1 MIHPICTQYNSQSFK
16 GLHAKPK
23 DLRNLNTTKNYL
35 LEIPEIKNCADN
47 YEITIKK
54 VQKIVNPAFK
64 RACKLLTLGAATI
77 LTTATAIDM
86 GIAAESIWTIGLHMI
101 GAGCAAL
108 GLVTLPGA
116 GRNYRNIY
124 TMQGGKNYNND
135 QLSGSI
141 TKEYEIERLSDYY
154 YDNAQVLGKTASKI
168 YNEIERKEKNR
179 FIDILAKYDTE
190 KFNEPE
196 QYISIIKDF
205 GDAFCFN
212 YNIDTEGNSLLTKF
226 FDVIPT
232 NNNLE
237 EYEKVIDILKNTKN
251 INYNQR
257 DNFGIPILEKIL
269 NSENSQ
275 ALELVKDFEFD
286 YSPELDYAFENITDE
301 IFKLKAKNL
310 NIIRGK

>member
-1 MIHPICTQYNSQSFK
+1 MIHPICTQYNSQNFK

-23 DLRNLNTTKNYL
+23 DLRKLNTTKNYL

-64 RACKLLTLGAATI
+64 RACKLLTLGATTI
-77 LTTATAIDM
+77 LHTAIAIDSS
-86 GIAAESIWTIGLHMI
+86 IIAESIWTIGLHII
-101 GAGCAAL
+101 GAGCTAL

-124 TMQGGKNYNND
+124 AMQGGKNYNND

-141 TKEYEIERLSDYY
+141 SKEYEIERLSNYY
-154 YDNAQVLGKTASKI
+154 YSDLHTLGKTASKI
-168 YNEIERKEKNR
+168 YDEVERKEKNR
-179 FIDILAKYDTE
+179 FADILAKYDTE

-196 QYISIIKDF
+196 NYLSIINDF

-226 FDVIPT
+226 FDIIPT
-232 NNNLE
+232 NNNLK
-237 EYEKVIDILKNTKN
+237 EYQKVINILRNTKN

-257 DNFGIPILEKIL
+257 DSFGITILEKIL
-269 NSENSQ
+269 NQENSD
-275 ALELVKDFEFD
+275 ALDLVNDFEFLATNEID
-286 YSPELDYAFENITDE
+286 YVYDNISNP

-310 NIIRGK
+310 NVKRI

>member
-135 QLSGSI
+135 QLSLV
-141 TKEYEIERLSDYY
+141 LS
-154 YDNAQVLGKTASKI
+154 Q
-168 YNEIERKEKNR
+168 
-179 FIDILAKYDTE
+179 
-190 KFNEPE
+190 
-196 QYISIIKDF
+196 
-205 GDAFCFN
+205 
-212 YNIDTEGNSLLTKF
+212 
-226 FDVIPT
+226 
-232 NNNLE
+232 
-237 EYEKVIDILKNTKN
+237 KNTK
-251 INYNQR
+251 
-257 DNFGIPILEKIL
+257 
-269 NSENSQ
+269 
-275 ALELVKDFEFD
+275 
-286 YSPELDYAFENITDE
+286 
-301 IFKLKAKNL
+301 
-310 NIIRGK
+310 

>member
-1 MIHPICTQYNSQSFK
+1 MIHPICTQYNSQNFK

-23 DLRNLNTTKNYL
+23 DLRKLNTTKNYL

-64 RACKLLTLGAATI
+64 RACKLLTLGATTI
-77 LTTATAIDM
+77 LPTAIAIDSS
-86 GIAAESIWTIGLHMI
+86 IIAESIWTIGLHII
-101 GAGCAAL
+101 GAGCTAL

-124 TMQGGKNYNND
+124 AMQGGKNYNND

-141 TKEYEIERLSDYY
+141 SKEYEIERLSNYY
-154 YDNAQVLGKTASKI
+154 YSDLHTLGKTASKI
-168 YNEIERKEKNR
+168 YDEVERKEKNR
-179 FIDILAKYDTE
+179 FADILAKYDTE

-196 QYISIIKDF
+196 NYLSIINDF

-226 FDVIPT
+226 FDIIPT
-232 NNNLE
+232 NNNLK
-237 EYEKVIDILKNTKN
+237 EYQKVINILRNTKN

-257 DNFGIPILEKIL
+257 DSFGITILEKIL
-269 NSENSQ
+269 NQENSD
-275 ALELVKDFEFD
+275 ALDLVNDFEFLATNEID
-286 YSPELDYAFENITDE
+286 YVYDNISNP

-310 NIIRGK
+310 NVKRI